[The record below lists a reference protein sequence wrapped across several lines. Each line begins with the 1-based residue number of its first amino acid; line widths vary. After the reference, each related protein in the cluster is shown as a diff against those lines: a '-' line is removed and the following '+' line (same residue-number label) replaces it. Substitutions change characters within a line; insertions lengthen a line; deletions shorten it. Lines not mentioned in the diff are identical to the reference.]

1 MIAIVV
7 LRRAHALHEEKTMT
21 PFTIVILI
29 CSMAVDHA
37 ACQPDT
43 AVDVIQG
50 PKVANEIACGFMGE
64 TTVAA
69 TAITP
74 RAGEE
79 YMKIVC
85 QRRNQVAAQD

>member
-1 MIAIVV
+1 MI
-7 LRRAHALHEEKTMT
+7 MT

-43 AVDVIQG
+43 AVDVVQG
-50 PKVANEIACGFMGE
+50 PKVDSVNACGFLGQA
-64 TTVAA
+64 TIAS

-74 RAGEE
+74 RPGEE

-85 QRRNQVAAQD
+85 QRSNNPAGSHTADLESAN

>member
-1 MIAIVV
+1 
-7 LRRAHALHEEKTMT
+7 MT

-29 CSMAVDHA
+29 CSMALDHA

-43 AVDVIQG
+43 AVDVVQG
-50 PKVANEIACGFMGE
+50 PKVESERMCGFMGQA
-64 TTVAA
+64 TIAT

-74 RAGEE
+74 RPGEE

-85 QRRNQVAAQD
+85 QHSVDPSASHTADLEPAQ